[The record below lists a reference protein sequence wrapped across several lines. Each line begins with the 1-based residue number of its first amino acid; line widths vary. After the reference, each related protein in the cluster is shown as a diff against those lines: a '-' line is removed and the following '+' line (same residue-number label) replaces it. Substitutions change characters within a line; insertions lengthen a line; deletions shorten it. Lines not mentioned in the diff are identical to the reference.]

1 MAAPPLP
8 PGPPPPISHPP
19 GGSGGGGLPGAG
31 CGWPPISDLL
41 LREAHAW
48 AGLLGLHGGVVQA
61 AHALAGEQA
70 EAGASRLAPSADEAT
85 AREQAYCAA
94 LTSLA
99 AQCDALAT
107 EALRLRNLRKAR
119 RTADVAAIE
128 AIIRPHAQEALA
140 AGSALASNSALSVQT
155 ATTAIRQAMQ
165 TTKTQIAQLR
175 RAGRRR
181 RAGADHAA
189 RRATRVRAA
198 AERRGPERSVCRRRG
213 ARCCVPA
220 ERRAH
225 GGCIGRGA
233 HRSRRR
239 RRWWGRHRSVRRA
252 GRCGA
257 ARAELRAASRRRAR
271 QRWHSLTF
279 SDPRPAL
286 RTAPSASRN
295 DSRPTPR
302 DRNGLVGCV
311 QHRRSK
317 GGGASGRARG
327 AACSRAQDR
336 RARGA
341 CARG

>member
-128 AIIRPHAQEALA
+128 AIIRPHAQEALS

-175 RAGRRR
+175 ALVAAVEQAQTTLRGELRVCVLRPSDADPSGLFAVDAVLAAVYRRS
-181 RAGADHAA
+181 AELTEAALAEALTDLVDGGDGGGGTGASAAPAAAAPPA
-189 RRATRVRAA
+189 RRYARRLGGERGSVGTR
-198 AERRGPERSVCRRRG
+198 
-213 ARCCVPA
+213 
-220 ERRAH
+220 
-225 GGCIGRGA
+225 
-233 HRSRRR
+233 
-239 RRWWGRHRSVRRA
+239 
-252 GRCGA
+252 
-257 ARAELRAASRRRAR
+257 
-271 QRWHSLTF
+271 
-279 SDPRPAL
+279 
-286 RTAPSASRN
+286 
-295 DSRPTPR
+295 
-302 DRNGLVGCV
+302 
-311 QHRRSK
+311 
-317 GGGASGRARG
+317 
-327 AACSRAQDR
+327 
-336 RARGA
+336 
-341 CARG
+341 